1 MCFLHVNFVAQDS
14 FVWVVLPEAVDEV
27 YEWEHCVAKDDS
39 RKFLISDSLVDRLP
53 LPSVEGK
60 VVRDSL
66 LRDDVRVLVD
76 GELVLAAHWVDFG
89 LLDFLQRFDGEGD
102 AVT

>member
-1 MCFLHVNFVAQDS
+1 MA
-14 FVWVVLPEAVDEV
+14 E
-27 YEWEHCVAKDDS
+27 DDS
-39 RKFLISDSLVDRLP
+39 WKFLLLDSLVDRLP
-53 LPSVEGK
+53 LPSVEVQIVG
-60 VVRDSL
+60 DSL
-66 LRDDVRVLVD
+66 LGDDVRVLVD

>member
-1 MCFLHVNFVAQDS
+1 M
-14 FVWVVLPEAVDEV
+14 
-27 YEWEHCVAKDDS
+27 AKDDS
-39 RKFLISDSLVDRLP
+39 RKFLLSDSLVDRLS

-60 VVRDSL
+60 IVRDSL
-66 LRDDVRVLVD
+66 LGDDVCVLVD

-89 LLDFLQRFDGEGD
+89 LLDFLQRFEGEGG